1 MTAPQD
7 RRTAT
12 RLAASRETFPFDLA
26 VEIELQYGKRY
37 ADAMVFLQ
45 SVKSNMTQ
53 SWVSVSSAA
62 TGEVRPTIARNDSSK
77 H

>member
-26 VEIELQYGKRY
+26 VENRASVWEKVRGCN
-37 ADAMVFLQ
+37 DVFPVRKIKHDPILGQ
-45 SVKSNMTQ
+45 RFECSN
-53 SWVSVSSAA
+53 
-62 TGEVRPTIARNDSSK
+62 R
-77 H
+77 